1 MVKLTNKAVLVQ
13 LSIGVPTLTRL
24 DRAISSKLTADAGA
38 VDGSIRGY
46 KSLLP
51 NADLLKQITT
61 LKNSIRSKFY
71 TNTLPWGIKGTYI
84 LPTRN
89 YMDFVSDFKQD
100 RHKFLGMAAKFS
112 DSYSDMVHAASVS
125 LGKGFNAA
133 DYPTQ
138 ENLEASFYM
147 NMRTSSLPAED
158 FRYNDMS
165 DEEEQAI
172 RDSVTQEVTDAAQ
185 VAMTEVWQRLYDR
198 TKRFADKLN
207 DPAAVFN
214 NSTIELLTELCSILP
229 RLNFADDPNLE
240 DMRQQVERTLTGY
253 HPDHFR
259 NDPVFRKDRG
269 QAASDIVAQ
278 MAAFMEPS

>member
-24 DRAISSKLTADAGA
+24 DRDISSKLTSDAGA

-51 NADLLKQITT
+51 NAELLRSISQ
-61 LKNSIRSKFY
+61 LKSSIRSKFY
-71 TNTLPWGIKGTYI
+71 ANTLPWGIKGTYI

-100 RHKFLGMAAKFS
+100 KHKFLSMSAEFTAK
-112 DSYSDMVHAASVS
+112 YPDMVNTARTS
-125 LGKGFNAA
+125 LGRGFNAA
-133 DYPTQ
+133 DYPSQ
-138 ENLEASFYM
+138 DNLEASFYM
-147 NMRTSSLPAED
+147 SMHTSSLPSED
-158 FRYNDMS
+158 FRYNDLT
-165 DEEEQAI
+165 DDEEQAI
-172 RDSVTQEVTDAAQ
+172 RDNVTQEIADAAQ
-185 VAMTEVWQRLYDR
+185 VAMTETWQRLYDR
-198 TKRFADKLN
+198 TKKFADKLN
-207 DPAAVFN
+207 DPASVFRD
-214 NSTIELLTELCSILP
+214 STIELLTELCAILP

-240 DMRQQVERTLTGY
+240 NMRQQVERTLTGY